1 MKRLFFTLALLLCA
15 VPSFCCT
22 SVIISGRATSDGRP
36 LMLKNR
42 DTDELNNRMEY
53 FRGPLYTFIG
63 LVDSPS
69 EGGEVWSGL
78 NEAGFAIINTASYN
92 MKYDD
97 VPRSEMSR
105 EGQVMYR
112 ALGECKTLKDF
123 ELLLDALPRPIGV
136 QTNFG
141 VIDAFGGAAYYEV
154 DNTSWV
160 KYDVN
165 ESETGYRVVTNFS
178 TRGRQEDVRGY
189 ERYLTASDV
198 MSELRS
204 SGKSWN
210 SLNHSDLFNSLSR
223 SYRHTLTGFDF
234 ARDWKTLTRKTS
246 FTGVGI
252 DQDFIPRISTSASV
266 VIEGV
271 AAGEN
276 PAHGVMWTILGYPA
290 CSVALPMMVTD
301 SDRLPSCVKKTES
314 GVNSQLCDAALKIKS
329 DYVFTFKVSSG
340 EKYLRLDNILKGAG
354 ETPSLLSCCA
364 KAEKQI
370 NSSFYELYRR
380 WTRGE
385 MSDSDFYDSYAALTE
400 TYFDVYKSC
409 FSAFML

>member
-1 MKRLFFTLALLLCA
+1 MSIMLCLCAA

-22 SVIISGRATSDGRP
+22 SVIISGKATSDGRP
-36 LMLKNR
+36 LMIKNR
-42 DTDELNNRMEY
+42 DTDEMNNRVEY
-53 FRGPLYTFIG
+53 FRGPKYTFIG

-123 ELLLDALPRPIGV
+123 ELLLDALARPIGV

-178 TRGRQEDVRGY
+178 TRGREEDVRGY
-189 ERYLTASDV
+189 ERYMTASDV
-198 MSELRS
+198 MAELRG
-204 SGKSWN
+204 SGKEWN

-223 SYRHTLTGFDF
+223 SYRHTLTGMDF
-234 ARDWKTLTRKTS
+234 AKDWKTLTRKTS

-252 DQDFIPRISTSASV
+252 DQDFIPRISTSASI

-271 AAGEN
+271 ASGEN

-290 CSVALPMMVTD
+290 CSVALPMMVAD
-301 SDRLPSCVKKTES
+301 CDRLPSCVKKSETD
-314 GVNSQLCDAALKIKS
+314 VNSELCSLALKIKS

-340 EKYLRLDNILKGAG
+340 DHYFRLDNILKGEG
-354 ETPSLLSCCA
+354 ETPSLLSCCRA
-364 KAEKQI
+364 AEKQI
-370 NSSFYELYRR
+370 DSSFYALYRR
-380 WTRGE
+380 WVSGE
-385 MSDSDFYDSYAALTE
+385 ISDSEFYDSYAALTE
-400 TYFDVYKSC
+400 TYLDVYKSS
-409 FSAFML
+409 FSAFLL